1 MKKYELVV
9 SYDLGEED
17 RARIDAL
24 NANLEKLITLISPTT
39 LDTIST
45 PFPATVPTEA
55 PKKPQEAPK
64 AEPQE
69 KSQPEPETA
78 TEPAK
83 PESYDVLTPQYTVD
97 DVRQK
102 VVSLCAANKKA
113 EVKAIISKYA
123 ERVSDIPADKADE
136 VMEHLNALEG

>member
-1 MKKYELVV
+1 MSEIKVITEMCA
-9 SYDLGEED
+9 ED
-17 RARIDAL
+17 RARIDTLIGVCASLAKAL
-24 NANLEKLITLISPTT
+24 N
-39 LDTIST
+39 TIDT
-45 PFPATVPTEA
+45 PFPVTVPTEA
-55 PKKPQEAPK
+55 PKMPQEAPE
-64 AEPQE
+64 ADTEE

-102 VVSLCAANKKA
+102 VVALCAANKKA

-136 VMEHLNALEG
+136 VMEQLTALEG